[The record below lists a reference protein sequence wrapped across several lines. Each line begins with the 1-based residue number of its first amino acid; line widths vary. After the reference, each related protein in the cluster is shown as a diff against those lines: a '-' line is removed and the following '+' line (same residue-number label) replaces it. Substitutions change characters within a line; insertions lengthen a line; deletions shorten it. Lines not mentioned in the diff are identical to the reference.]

1 MVNKHMAKFAPE
13 LPGVEVVE
21 SLKKA
26 EGGSW
31 KGTTLPRNPEELSRM
46 RSEFQIVAWS
56 DGKGYQYPKWQF
68 KRSSG
73 GFLPGIQEILQILK
87 SSDEWRVMRYFLDH
101 REMLEGRILDLLRAG
116 KVNEA
121 IAHARLNF
129 AQNTW

>member
-1 MVNKHMAKFAPE
+1 MVNKHNVEFAPE
-13 LPGVEVVE
+13 SAGVEVLE

-31 KGTTLPRNPEELSRM
+31 KGSALPRNPEELSRM
-46 RSEFQIVAWS
+46 RSEFQIVSWS

-73 GFLPGIQEILQILK
+73 GFLPGIQEILQIFK
-87 SSDEWRVMRYFLDH
+87 SSDEWRVMRYFLSPRDV
-101 REMLEGRILDLLRAG
+101 LEGRILDLLRAG
-116 KVNEA
+116 KVDEVL
-121 IAHARLNF
+121 AHARLNL